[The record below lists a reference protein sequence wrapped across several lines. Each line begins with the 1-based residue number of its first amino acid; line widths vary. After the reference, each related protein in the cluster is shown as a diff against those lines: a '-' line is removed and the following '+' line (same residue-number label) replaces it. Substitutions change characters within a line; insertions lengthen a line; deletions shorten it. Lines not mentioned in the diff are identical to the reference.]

1 MGDLSSVA
9 YREAGNAVVAA
20 SYKIPIAE
28 IWINEDGSGGSAP
41 SRSYTHLEPV
51 DQFAVL
57 FGGYAAQKHFDT
69 WAEDPIGGPSYLKI
83 TNTLL
88 SMTEAERLS
97 LVNMGRDRATDIIV
111 ANRLEVQRLVTYLI
125 ERRSI
130 HMDEFGPR
138 LASAVEQNRGTAPRT
153 ETTLS

>member
-1 MGDLSSVA
+1 VFVFVSAFAIVLGTSDTYVIFNTCIFHREQGGVMGDLSSVA

-69 WAEDPIGGPSYLKI
+69 WVEDPTGGPSYLKI
-83 TNTLL
+83 INTLL

-97 LVNMGRDRATDIIV
+97 LVDMGRDRATNIIV
-111 ANRLEVQRLVTYLI
+111 ANRLEVQRLVI
-125 ERRSI
+125 RR
-130 HMDEFGPR
+130 
-138 LASAVEQNRGTAPRT
+138 
-153 ETTLS
+153 